1 MTGSSSPTSAASNTS
16 QTVSSPSTPLGMT
29 STPARRVPSVVGGG
43 PEQSTPLL
51 VGRDGDGIGTTAKR
65 QLPFDRSV
73 FNSKRSR
80 ASPVIVIEDDP
91 PELISLL
98 SDDEDADTQLIAMSP
113 VRKKQ
118 PPKQSLLKPGPQQRR
133 FAFGDMLKLQ
143 DPSKRAGTGTRGH
156 DVLLGVLDT
165 KIVGLQYYHAVFRS
179 GDIVNVVR
187 DKDNPHDKNAFR
199 VDNIDGRQVGHL
211 PRDLAAKLAKY
222 ADRGIIQ
229 LKGRVVGYPGGFD
242 VACDMEVYTDQSNVL
257 PLTIDFTHDRI
268 QFESREVAAIRQNLG
283 FADRGPIGTSSNVPG
298 QVPGPGISGLSALNG
313 QPPFYANEPLAAI
326 HGPVDIDNPY
336 GLPMELIGQVGE
348 ANTRGFSNARYGHT
362 EETLKSLPK
371 ASQPTRVGTKMLD
384 YQLQGLG
391 WLLRHEHPHLS
402 KKTPTQFWTW
412 VHGNRFWNRMTN
424 FHTESPQLFS
434 GGCLADDMGLGKTI
448 QLISLMCS
456 DPAVAVKSGL
466 IKADT
471 TPQKYGG
478 LPTLILAPV
487 GLMSN
492 WSGQIS
498 THVDPE
504 HPLRV
509 LVWHGTKKIPNVRF
523 ADYDV
528 VITSYGSVTSEY
540 KEIEALEDPENLRPV
555 RRTPKNM
562 RIFEQTWRRVILDE
576 AHIIRNPTTKVALGV
591 LRIDAYS
598 RWALTGTPIMNSLQ
612 DLFSLVR
619 FFKISGGLTDRAV
632 FERVITRGFNLK
644 DGESET
650 RLQALMIT
658 LCLRRLKSMHSIVNL
673 NLPPLNEYMH
683 TIEWTGPERQVYDAM
698 EREAR
703 GVMEQYR
710 DSEEGDGRSK
720 YIFLLEALLRLR
732 QICNHKGLCGERLR
746 SVADITDK
754 QVVEAT
760 HDSIMALQLLL
771 QAAIDNEEECPICFE
786 TLHDPRITLCKH
798 IFGKDC
804 IEDVI
809 RAGQPC
815 PMCRAKLGSPD
826 QWLVAPMD
834 ESKSNDNVVAEGSSS
849 KLEAILRILKKTKE
863 QNDSAPKDE
872 TPVKTIVFSQWTS
885 FLDIIQVRLV
895 EAGIGFTR
903 IDGKMSVPE
912 RDNAILQ
919 LSQDRRVTVMLA
931 SLAVSST
938 GLNLT
943 AASQIIISDLWWNVA
958 QERQAVDRCYRLG
971 QTRPVNVFRLVMQN
985 SIEQRVIAIQDE
997 KVELVERA
1005 LNDGRK
1011 ATKSKEARLA
1021 DIERL
1026 LTSTEHR
1033 QHHAPAALMNPGDRV
1048 RRRQSRQDEE
1058 KSRRRRMIRRREAEE
1073 EEDDD
1078 DDDDLD
1084 GFIVRDDEDVE
1095 EDSEEDDGAAILATG
1110 QNTTSDS
1117 SDDSDDDDHD
1127 DDDDEGGSS
1136 NNTSGSELLKRLTA
1150 RRHNRRNS

>member
-1 MTGSSSPTSAASNTS
+1 MTGTSSPTSTASNTS
-16 QTVSSPSTPLGMT
+16 RTISSPSTPLGMA
-29 STPARRVPSVVGGG
+29 STPGPRVACAPGQSATPVVAADD
-43 PEQSTPLL
+43 S
-51 VGRDGDGIGTTAKR
+51 GTGFNGKR
-65 QLPFDRSV
+65 PLPFDTSV
-73 FNSKRSR
+73 FNSKRSKS
-80 ASPVIVIEDDP
+80 SPLIVIEDDP

-98 SDDEDADTQLIAMSP
+98 SDDEDADTQLIAISP

-118 PPKQSLLKPGPQQRR
+118 LLTSSVPKREPQQRK
-133 FAFGDMLKLQ
+133 FSFSDMLKLK
-143 DPSKRAGTGTRGH
+143 DPLKHALNAETGGRGYEA
-156 DVLLGVLDT
+156 LLGVLDT
-165 KIVGLQYYHAVFRS
+165 KIVGLQYYNGAILS
-179 GDIVNVVR
+179 GDMVNVVR
-187 DKDNPHDKNAFR
+187 DKYNQYDKNAFR

-211 PRDLAAKLAKY
+211 PRDIAGKLAKY
-222 ADRGIIQ
+222 ADRGVIQ

-242 VACDMEVYTDQSNVL
+242 VAFDLEVYTKRDNVI
-257 PLTIDFTHDRI
+257 PLTVEFTNDRI
-268 QFESREVAAIRQNLG
+268 RFESREVATIRQNLG
-283 FADRGPIGTSSNVPG
+283 FAERGPIGTSSHLPS
-298 QVPGPGISGLSALNG
+298 QVPGPGISGLSGLNG

-348 ANTRGFSNARYGHT
+348 ANARGFSNARYGHT

-371 ASQPTRVGTKMLD
+371 TSQPTRVATKMLD

-391 WLLRHEHPHLS
+391 WLLQHEHPHLS

-412 VHGNRFWNRMTN
+412 VQGNRFWNRMTN
-424 FHTESPQLFS
+424 FHTESPHLFS

-448 QLISLMCS
+448 QLISLICH
-456 DPAVAVKSGL
+456 DPEIAVRNGL
-466 IKADT
+466 IKNDT
-471 TPQKYGG
+471 TPQKYAGM
-478 LPTLILAPV
+478 PTLILAPV

-492 WSGQIS
+492 WSGQILA
-498 THVDPE
+498 HVDPDS
-504 HPLRV
+504 PLRV
-509 LVWHGTKKIPNVRF
+509 LVWHGSKKFPSVRF
-523 ADYDV
+523 TDYDV

-540 KEIEALEDPENLRPV
+540 KEIEAMEDPENLKPV
-555 RRTPKNM
+555 RRTPRNM
-562 RIFEQTWRRVILDE
+562 RIFEQNWRRVILDE

-632 FERVITRGFNLK
+632 FEKVITRGFNLK

-650 RLQALMIT
+650 RLQALMMT

-683 TIEWTGPERQVYDAM
+683 TIEWTRAERQVYDAM

-703 GVMEQYR
+703 GVMEKYR
-710 DSEEGDGRSK
+710 DTGEGDGRTK
-720 YIFLLEALLRLR
+720 YIYLLEALLRLR
-732 QICNHKGLCGERLR
+732 QICNHKGLCGERIR
-746 SVADITDK
+746 GVADIADK

-809 RAGQPC
+809 KAGQPC
-815 PMCRAKLGSPD
+815 PMCRADLGDPKH
-826 QWLVAPMD
+826 WLVAPMG
-834 ESKSNDNVVAEGSSS
+834 ESKSNDTVVAEGSSS
-849 KLEAILRILKKTKE
+849 KLEAVLRILTKSKE
-863 QNDSAPKDE
+863 QNDSAPKDD

-885 FLDIIQVRLV
+885 FLDTIQVRLV

-903 IDGKMSVPE
+903 IDGQMTVPE
-912 RDNAILQ
+912 RDNAILA
-919 LSQDRRVTVMLA
+919 LSKDKRVTVMLA

-943 AASQIIISDLWWNVA
+943 AASQIIICDLWWNVA

-1026 LTSTEHR
+1026 LTSNEHR
-1033 QHHAPAALMNPGDRV
+1033 QHHAPAALMNPAEERQ
-1048 RRRQSRQDEE
+1048 RRDNLRLRAAREE
-1058 KSRRRRMIRRREAEE
+1058 RKKREAEE
-1073 EEDDD
+1073 E
-1078 DDDDLD
+1078 DDLD
-1084 GFIVRDDEDVE
+1084 GFIVRDEEGEEDDED
-1095 EDSEEDDGAAILATG
+1095 DEDDGAAILATR
-1110 QNTTSDS
+1110 QDSSSDS
-1117 SDDSDDDDHD
+1117 ED
-1127 DDDDEGGSS
+1127 DDDDDDDS
-1136 NNTSGSELLKRLTA
+1136 NTSGSDLLKRLTD
-1150 RRHNRRNS
+1150 RRQNRLGS